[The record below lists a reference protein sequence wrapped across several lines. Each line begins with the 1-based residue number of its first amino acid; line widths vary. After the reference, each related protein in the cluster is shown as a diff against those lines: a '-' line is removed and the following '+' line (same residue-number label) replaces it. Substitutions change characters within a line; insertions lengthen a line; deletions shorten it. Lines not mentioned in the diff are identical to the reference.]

1 MSDSVDPPAVARP
14 SSGLP
19 EWITELYSPLDN
31 KLGIE
36 LLELSPQRAVAR
48 MPVSGNTQP
57 AGLLHGGASCVL
69 AESLGSLAAYAY
81 ARESDRV
88 PVGVDINAT
97 HHRPVRSGWV
107 TGTATAL
114 HLARSLV
121 TYEVVLTDDDGRRTC
136 TARITCALV
145 RPKRD

>member
-1 MSDSVDPPAVARP
+1 MSDATVPDPDTMTEADLPAW
-14 SSGLP
+14 L
-19 EWITELYSPLDN
+19 TEIYSPLDN

-36 LLELSPQRAVAR
+36 LVSVTPTRATAR
-48 MPVSGNTQP
+48 MPVAGNTQP

-69 AESLGSLAAYAY
+69 AETLDSLAAYAY
-81 ARESDRV
+81 ARESERV

-121 TYEVVLTDDDGRRTC
+121 TYEVVITDEEGRRTC

-145 RPKRD
+145 RPKQ